1 MFGGLLRREQ
11 REISADEV
19 IALVNQRRLGGM
31 KGFSKSV
38 DEGTAMRHSAVW
50 ACVRLIAGVGS
61 TLPIDAYRMV
71 GSESV
76 PTPAADVLVD
86 PSVDVSP
93 SVWRYQMWSSL
104 LTAGN
109 AYGLI
114 TEFTPSGFPRRVD
127 MLNPAAVSW
136 SDESGVWVCKIDGQ
150 QVDRWPNGRLWHTA
164 IFVPGGQPFGLSPI
178 KYAARSINAGL
189 EAEKFGGEFFTG
201 GGHPSSIIYSEQN
214 LTAEQAAGA
223 KDAFVRAT
231 AGREPAVFGA
241 GLRHEQIQINPT
253 DSQFLDSQR
262 FTVEQIARIYG
273 VFPEM
278 IGAATS
284 GSSVTYANREQR
296 AADWLTY
303 GLLPYLVPVEE
314 ALSSLLPRPQR
325 VRANVSAVLRSDLST
340 RYQSYQ
346 TALAAGFLSVDEVR
360 ALEDLE
366 PMVGTADGEN
376 DARSIAELIQKIYL
390 GVGVVITADE
400 ARTIANRAGAGL
412 EGSMPDAP
420 SAARMPGA
428 VPSPTEFP

>member
-1 MFGGLLRREQ
+1 
-11 REISADEV
+11 
-19 IALVNQRRLGGM
+19 
-31 KGFSKSV
+31 
-38 DEGTAMRHSAVW
+38 MRHSAVW

-71 GSESV
+71 GGESV
-76 PTPAADVLVD
+76 PTPAAGVLVD

-104 LTAGN
+104 LLAGN

-114 TEFTPSGFPRRVD
+114 TEFAPNGFPRRIE
-127 MLNPAAVSW
+127 MLSPNVVTW
-136 SDESGVWVCKIDGQ
+136 HDEDGGWVTKIDNQPVG
-150 QVDRWPNGRLWHTA
+150 RWPNGRLWHTA

-178 KYAARSINAGL
+178 TYASRSIASGL

-214 LTAEQAAGA
+214 LTPDQAQGA

-231 AGREPAVFGA
+231 RGREPAVFGA
-241 GLRHEQIQINPT
+241 GLKHEQIQISPT

-262 FTVEQIARIYG
+262 YTVEQIARIYG

-303 GLLPYLVPVEE
+303 GLIPYLVPVEE
-314 ALSSLLPRPQR
+314 SLSSLIPRPQK
-325 VRANVSAVLRSDLST
+325 VKANVSAVLRSDLKT
-340 RYQSYQ
+340 RYESYAI
-346 TALAAGFLSVDEVR
+346 ALTNEFLTVDEVR
-360 ALEDLE
+360 ELEDRP
-366 PMVGTADGEN
+366 PMPESPDDSAD
-376 DARSIAELIQKIYL
+376 DS
-390 GVGVVITADE
+390 VDD
-400 ARTIANRAGAGL
+400 
-412 EGSMPDAP
+412 SPDP
-420 SAARMPGA
+420 A
-428 VPSPTEFP
+428 VPSPDGEPDD